1 MSPGPTIVSKCYK
14 CKGLFKQWT
23 LASGN
28 TFTARFWPDGLMK
41 APMMPD
47 MPPLINCPCCEDFIW
62 RSNCEEIEVINGY
75 DSGDEIKAKY
85 PNVKMYKD
93 PTIDTFMLALEEKG
107 LRKNR
112 EGYIRTKL
120 MHFFNDVNRDM
131 EIPISE
137 PSNFQIE
144 NYKRLLEIATKDNAN
159 DTMIRA
165 EIYREIGEFEKCL
178 ELLDKVKSEDFAI
191 NVAVLR
197 DLCKNKDSRVM
208 EIHRD

>member
-1 MSPGPTIVSKCYK
+1 
-14 CKGLFKQWT
+14 
-23 LASGN
+23 
-28 TFTARFWPDGLMK
+28 
-41 APMMPD
+41 
-47 MPPLINCPCCEDFIW
+47 
-62 RSNCEEIEVINGY
+62 
-75 DSGDEIKAKY
+75 
-85 PNVKMYKD
+85 
-93 PTIDTFMLALEEKG
+93 
-107 LRKNR
+107 
-112 EGYIRTKL
+112 

-159 DTMIRA
+159 DTMLRA
-165 EIYREIGEFEKCL
+165 EIYRELGEFEKCL
-178 ELLDKVKSEDFAI
+178 ELLDKVKSEDFAT